1 MSEKV
6 SPILK
11 ILTEMRDELRQS
23 NSRLGVAGQRLQVAR
38 DRLEIVGRRLEV
50 VGDGEK
56 EIARHLFESEMR
68 MTTELVATRGVLEQ
82 VRDTLV
88 QSLQHRDRIDDHER
102 RISTLE
108 RKAL

>member
-23 NSRLGVAGQRLQVAR
+23 NRRLDVV
-38 DRLEIVGRRLEV
+38 EKRLEV
-50 VGDGEK
+50 VEDRLEVVEDGQK
-56 EIARHLFESEMR
+56 EIARRLVESEMR
-68 MTTELVATRGVLEQ
+68 LATELVATRGVLEQ